1 MANSLFEL
9 AREKFL
15 GGDLDWDAQTFRAA
29 LLDLGTAD
37 TGIKA
42 IGSSTNATPIV
53 VTSTAHGFA
62 NGDIVYI
69 GDHGGNLAANGVW
82 KIANQAANTF
92 ELQRPDGTNAVGS
105 GVGTGTGYAV
115 NLGPSVAGDFWDDF
129 NGALVGALSPG
140 AGLANKTKTQ
150 GVADADDV
158 TFTAVTGNSVEAVAI
173 IRDTGTAS
181 TSEMVALITGR
192 FIVTVAADA
201 ASSATTIWVTEPLP
215 ATVASQTLVFSNGI
229 TATTVTGTAAG
240 RSLTCAALPGAIAA
254 GHRALVVA
262 SGSGLPVT
270 PNGGNISLAFDSG
283 ANRIFKL

>member
-1 MANSLFEL
+1 MAGVLFEL

-15 GGDLDWDAQTFRAA
+15 GGDLDWDAQTFKAA

-42 IGSSTNATPIV
+42 IASSTNATPIV
-53 VTSTAHGFA
+53 VTATSHGFA
-62 NGDIVYI
+62 NGDLVYI
-69 GDHGGNLAANGVW
+69 GDHVTNTAANGVW
-82 KIANQAANTF
+82 KIANQATNTF
-92 ELQRPDGTNAVGS
+92 ELQRPDGVNSVGN
-105 GVGTGTGYAV
+105 GVGGATGYAI
-115 NLGPSVAGDFWDDF
+115 NLGPSVAGDFWNDF
-129 NGALVGALSPG
+129 DGALVGALSS
-140 AGLANKTKTQ
+140 ALANKTKTQ

-158 TFTAVTGNSVEAVAI
+158 TFTAVTGNTVEAVTI
-173 IRDTGTAS
+173 IRDTGTPS

-192 FIVTVAADA
+192 FIATVAADA

-215 ATVASQTLVFSNGI
+215 ANVTSQTLAFSNGGS
-229 TATTVTGTAAG
+229 ATTVTGTAG
-240 RSLTCAALPGAIAA
+240 NRFLTCAALAASIAA

-270 PNGGNISLAFDSG
+270 PNGGNISLAFDAG

>member
-15 GGDLDWDAQTFRAA
+15 GGDLDWDAQNFKAA

-42 IGSSTNATPIV
+42 ISSSTNATPIV
-53 VTSTAHGFA
+53 VTATSHGFA

-69 GDHGGNLAANGVW
+69 GDHATNTAANGVW
-82 KIANQAANTF
+82 KIANQATNTF
-92 ELQRPDGTNAVGS
+92 ELQRPDGTNAVGN
-105 GVGTGTGYAV
+105 GVGGATGYAV
-115 NLGPSVAGDFWDDF
+115 NLGPSVASDFWNDF
-129 NGALVGALSPG
+129 DGALVGALS
-140 AGLANKTKTQ
+140 ANLANKTKTQ
-150 GVADADDV
+150 GIADADDV
-158 TFTAVTGNSVEAVAI
+158 TFSAVTGNTVEAVAI
-173 IRDTGTAS
+173 IRDTGTPS

-215 ATVASQTLVFSNGI
+215 ATVASQTLAFSNGGS
-229 TATTVTGTAAG
+229 ATTVTGTAGG
-240 RSLTCAALPGAIAA
+240 RQLTCAALAASIAA

-270 PNGGNISLAFDSG
+270 PNGGNISLAFDAG